1 MKLSNRFVVVIVLA
15 IVLVGGVTWAFA
27 SDGNTIHACVNKSSG
42 EIKIVDS
49 SDDCKNNEQYL
60 EWTIVGPQGPPGPQG
75 PQGDTGPQGPQGP
88 QGDTGPQGPQG
99 DTGPQGPQGDTGPQG
114 PQGDTGPQGPQGDTG
129 PQGPQGATGPSGPPG
144 PTGPTANLVLGSTTT
159 TDPAGGSG
167 GSPYTLACPSGS
179 VAIGIQGRAGANVDQ
194 VQVRCQAIGTA
205 VQVAA
210 GAVGATLT
218 GPVTTTSP
226 AGGSGGTSYSLSCPA
241 GFVMIGVSGRVG
253 VFGAGVVDQ
262 LRVECAKLAGSGSF
276 TTPTVGSV
284 FPNSITYS
292 LICSEGR
299 VATGIQGRAGNLVDR
314 IQVRC
319 Q

>member
-1 MKLSNRFVVVIVLA
+1 MKISNRFVVVVVLA

-49 SDDCKNNEQYL
+49 SDDCKDNEQYL
-60 EWTIVGPQGPPGPQG
+60 EWTIVGPQGPP
-75 PQGDTGPQGPQGP
+75 
-88 QGDTGPQGPQG
+88 
-99 DTGPQGPQGDTGPQG
+99 
-114 PQGDTGPQGPQGDTG
+114 GPQGPQGDTG